1 MPDAHVYT
9 AEDLHAGLKT
19 AYEQEVAE
27 EDVLAF
33 ARLTGDH
40 NPLHVDADYARAS
53 NYAGRI
59 VHGAFQVGLASALLG
74 MRLPGQRVLLGS
86 INSRFPAPLYF
97 PARVRITGEITAW
110 NLQTLGGQLRVVIQ
124 EAASSNV
131 TAEIFMGFTLHE
143 QRRAAT
149 IEEDARPTHGE
160 ESSHAGRREKLVL
173 LTGAAG
179 GLGAHILAALA
190 EEYEVLAV
198 VNRRPLD
205 KELRELPNVLEAQAD
220 LNGPA
225 LEEQLSSI
233 IGGRP
238 VYGVVHA
245 AWPGAPRGSLLQADD
260 EAITNQLAFGA
271 NITIRLARTLFNH
284 ADAEGGRFVAVGSTA
299 GTLKP
304 YLQMGV
310 YSLGKACLEQTVK
323 LLAPELARRKIT
335 ANAVCPSFVPV
346 GINRQATERQ
356 VMLESAATPL
366 GRVCGPGDVAGLI
379 RYLLSQEAA
388 FVSGQTVALTGAR
401 L

>member
-1 MPDAHVYT
+1 MSDARVYT
-9 AEDLHAGLKT
+9 AEDLHTGLKV

-27 EDVLAF
+27 ADVLAY
-33 ARLTGDH
+33 ARLTGDR

-53 NYAGRI
+53 NYEGRI
-59 VHGAFQVGLASALLG
+59 VHGAYQVGLASALLG

-97 PARVRITGEITAW
+97 PTRVKITGEVTAW
-110 NLQTLGGQLRVVIQ
+110 NPRTLGGQLRVVIQ
-124 EAASSNV
+124 EAASANI

-143 QRRAAT
+143 QRRGASVG
-149 IEEDARPTHGE
+149 ESARPSPE
-160 ESSHAGRREKLVL
+160 AAPHAGQRDKLVL

-190 EEYEVLAV
+190 GEYELLAL
-198 VNRRPLD
+198 VNRRQLD
-205 KELRELPNVLEAQAD
+205 ESLRGLPNVLEAQAD
-220 LNGPA
+220 LSDPA
-225 LEEQLSSI
+225 FEARLSSI
-233 IGGRP
+233 IGGRS

-260 EAITNQLAFGA
+260 ESINSQLDFGA
-271 NITIRLARTLFNH
+271 NVTVRLARALFNH
-284 ADAEGGRFVAVGSTA
+284 ADAAGGRFVAVGSTA
-299 GTLKP
+299 GTIKP

-310 YSLGKACLEQTVK
+310 YSLGKACLEQTVR
-323 LLAPELARRKIT
+323 LLAPELARKKIT

-356 VMLESAATPL
+356 VMMESAATPL
-366 GRVCGPGDVAGLI
+366 GRVCGPDDVAGLI
-379 RYLLSQEAA
+379 RYLLSPEAA
-388 FVSGQTVALTGAR
+388 FVSGQTLALTGAR